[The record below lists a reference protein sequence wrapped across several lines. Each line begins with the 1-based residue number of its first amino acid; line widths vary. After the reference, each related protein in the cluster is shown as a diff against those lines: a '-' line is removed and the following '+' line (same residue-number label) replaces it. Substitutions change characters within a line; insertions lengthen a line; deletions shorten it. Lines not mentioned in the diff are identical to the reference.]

1 MKKIVLT
8 GGGTAGHVTPNI
20 ALLPHLREMGC
31 EIHYIGDVN
40 GMEKRLMAPFEFV
53 TYHGVSTG
61 KLRRYLSVQ
70 NLKDPFK
77 VLKGIG
83 QCKKLLARLQPDVI
97 FAKGGFV
104 SVPVV
109 MAAKKHGIPVV
120 LHESDF
126 TIGLANRISAPRAT
140 IVCTSFAP
148 TLKELKGG
156 RGVWTGSPVR
166 EELLHATRD
175 QAQAF
180 FKFLMPERPTL
191 VFMGGSLGAQ
201 ALNAAL
207 KQAFDAL
214 LARYNIIHIA
224 GKGNL
229 DASLSHP
236 NYRVY
241 EYLTD
246 EMPLVFAA
254 ADLFVCRSGA
264 NTLFELLATQ
274 RPSVLVPLPS
284 ASSRGDQLL
293 NAEFFQQQGF
303 ADVLLQEAIT
313 PDTLIAAVE
322 HGLSTAREKIGAM
335 RRSPMQNGT
344 ENVLQQIK
352 TAAGWEE

>member
-20 ALLPHLREMGC
+20 ALLPALCKMGC

-40 GMEKRLMAPFEFV
+40 GMEKRLMAPFDFV
-53 TYHGVSTG
+53 TYHGISTG

-77 VLKGIG
+77 VLKGIS
-83 QCKKLLARLQPDVI
+83 QCKRLLGKIRPDVI

-148 TLKELKGG
+148 TVKEVKGG
-156 RGVWTGSPVR
+156 HGVWTGSPVR
-166 EELLHATRD
+166 EELLHATRS
-175 QAQAF
+175 QAQDF
-180 FKFLMPERPTL
+180 FQFPAPEQPTL

-201 ALNAAL
+201 ALNRAL
-207 KQAFDAL
+207 SDSFEAL
-214 LARYNIIHIA
+214 VRRYNIIHIA
-224 GKGNL
+224 GRGNL
-229 DASLSHP
+229 DPGLAHP
-236 NYRVY
+236 NYRAY
-241 EYLTD
+241 EYLTE

-264 NTLFELLATQ
+264 NTLFELLATK
-274 RPSVLVPLPS
+274 RPAVLVPLPS
-284 ASSRGDQLL
+284 KSSRGDQLL
-293 NAEFFQQQGF
+293 NAGFFAEQGY
-303 ADVLLQEAIT
+303 ADVLPQETIT
-313 PDTLIAAVE
+313 PESLQAAIR
-322 HGLSTAREKIGAM
+322 HGLETAGTKQQAM
-335 RRSPMQNGT
+335 AQSPMQNGT
-344 ENVLQQIK
+344 QNVLCQIK
-352 TAAGWEE
+352 AAAGWEE

>member
-20 ALLPHLREMGC
+20 ALLPALQDMGC

-40 GMEKRLMAPFEFV
+40 GMEKRLLAPFEFV
-53 TYHGVSTG
+53 TYHGISTG

-77 VLKGIG
+77 VLKGIS
-83 QCKKLLARLQPDVI
+83 QCKKLLSVLQPDVI

-109 MAAKKHGIPVV
+109 MAAKKHHIPVV

-126 TIGLANRISAPRAT
+126 TMGLANRISAPRAT

-148 TLKELKGG
+148 TVKEVKGG
-156 RGVWTGSPVR
+156 HGVWTGSPVR
-166 EELLHATRD
+166 EELLHATRS

-180 FKFLMPERPTL
+180 FKFPDPSLPTL

-201 ALNAAL
+201 ALNRAL
-207 KQAFDAL
+207 KESFESL
-214 LARYNIIHIA
+214 VRSYNIIHIT

-229 DASLSHP
+229 DTALCHP
-236 NYRVY
+236 QYRAY
-241 EYLTD
+241 EYLTE

-264 NTLFELLATQ
+264 NTLFELLATK
-274 RPSVLVPLPS
+274 RPGVLVPLPS
-284 ASSRGDQLL
+284 QSSRGDQLL
-293 NAEFFQQQGF
+293 NAEFFQSQGY
-303 ADVLLQEAIT
+303 ADVLPQETIT
-313 PDTLIAAVE
+313 PETLQQAIR
-322 HGLSTAREKIGAM
+322 HGLDTAKEKQQAM
-335 RRSPMQNGT
+335 AQSPMQNGT
-344 ENVLQQIK
+344 QNVLCQIK
-352 TAAGWEE
+352 KAAGWEE

>member
-20 ALLPHLREMGC
+20 ALLPALCKMGC

-40 GMEKRLMAPFEFV
+40 GMEKRLMAPFDFV
-53 TYHGVSTG
+53 TYHGISTG

-77 VLKGIG
+77 VLKGIS
-83 QCKKLLARLQPDVI
+83 QCKRLLGEIRPDVI

-148 TLKELKGG
+148 TVKEVKGG
-156 RGVWTGSPVR
+156 HGVWTGSPVR
-166 EELLHATRD
+166 EELLHATRS
-175 QAQAF
+175 QAQDF
-180 FKFLMPERPTL
+180 FQFPAPEQPTL

-201 ALNAAL
+201 ALNRAL
-207 KQAFDAL
+207 SDSFEAL
-214 LARYNIIHIA
+214 VRRYNIIHIA
-224 GKGNL
+224 GRGNL
-229 DASLSHP
+229 APGLAHP
-236 NYRVY
+236 NYRAY
-241 EYLTD
+241 EYLTG

-264 NTLFELLATQ
+264 NTLFELLATK
-274 RPSVLVPLPS
+274 RPAVLVPLPS
-284 ASSRGDQLL
+284 KSSRGDQLL
-293 NAEFFQQQGF
+293 NAGFFAEQGY
-303 ADVLLQEAIT
+303 ADVLPQETIT
-313 PDTLIAAVE
+313 PESLQAAIR
-322 HGLSTAREKIGAM
+322 HGLETAETKQQAM
-335 RRSPMQNGT
+335 AQSPMQNGT
-344 ENVLQQIK
+344 QNVLCQIK
-352 TAAGWEE
+352 AAAGWEE

>member
-20 ALLPHLREMGC
+20 ALLPQLRQMGC

-40 GMEKRLMAPFEFV
+40 GMEKRLMAPYGFV
-53 TYHGVSTG
+53 TYHGISTG

-83 QCKKLLARLQPDVI
+83 QCKKLLASLRPDVI

-109 MAAKKHGIPVV
+109 LAAKKHGIPVV

-140 IVCTSFAP
+140 VVCTSFAP

-166 EELLHATRD
+166 EELLHATRA

-180 FKFLMPERPTL
+180 FQFLYPERPTL

-201 ALNAAL
+201 ALNQAL
-207 KQAFDAL
+207 RSAFDTL
-214 LARYNIIHIA
+214 LAQYNVIHIT
-224 GKGNL
+224 GRGNL
-229 DASLSHP
+229 DVALSHP
-236 NYRVY
+236 NYRAY

-293 NAEFFQQQGF
+293 NAGFFQQQGF
-303 ADVLLQEAIT
+303 ADVLLQEDIT
-313 PDTLIAAVE
+313 PETLLSAVE
-322 HGLSTAREKIGAM
+322 HGLSTAQEKVEAM
-335 RRSPMQNGT
+335 RHSPMQNGT

>member
-20 ALLPHLREMGC
+20 ALLPALREMGC
-31 EIHYIGDVN
+31 EIHYIGDTN
-40 GMEKRLMAPFEFV
+40 GMEKGLLAPFEDV

-77 VLKGIG
+77 VLRGIS
-83 QCKKLLARLQPDVI
+83 QCKKLLGRLRPDVI

-109 MAAKKHGIPVV
+109 LAAKKYKIPVV

-126 TIGLANRISAPRAT
+126 TMGLANRISAPRAT

-148 TLKELKGG
+148 TLKEIKGG
-156 RGVWTGSPVR
+156 HGVWTGSPVR
-166 EELLHATRD
+166 EELLHATKA

-180 FKFLMPERPTL
+180 FKFPSPELPTL

-207 KQAFDAL
+207 KQSFAAL
-214 LARYNIIHIA
+214 TERYNLIHIA
-224 GKGNL
+224 GKGNV
-229 DASLSHP
+229 DAGLSHP

-241 EYLTD
+241 EYLSGQ
-246 EMPLVFAA
+246 MPLVFAA

-274 RPSVLVPLPS
+274 RPGVLVPLPS

-293 NAEFFQQQGF
+293 NADFFKEQGY
-303 ADVLLQEAIT
+303 ADVLPQEDIT
-313 PDTLIAAVE
+313 PQTLLSAIE
-322 HGLSTAREKIGAM
+322 HGLATAEGKKQAM
-335 RRSPMQNGT
+335 RQSPMQNGT
-344 ENVLQQIK
+344 QNVLNQIK
-352 TAAGWEE
+352 IAAGWE

>member
-20 ALLPHLREMGC
+20 ALLPALCKMGC

-40 GMEKRLMAPFEFV
+40 GMEKRLMAPFDFV
-53 TYHGVSTG
+53 TYHGISTG

-77 VLKGIG
+77 VLKGIS
-83 QCKKLLARLQPDVI
+83 QSKKLLGEIRPDVI

-109 MAAKKHGIPVV
+109 MAAKKHKIPVV

-148 TLKELKGG
+148 PVKEVKGG
-156 RGVWTGSPVR
+156 HGVWTGSPVR
-166 EELLHATRD
+166 EELLHATRG
-175 QAQAF
+175 QAQDF
-180 FKFLMPERPTL
+180 FKFPVPEQPTL

-201 ALNAAL
+201 ALNRAL
-207 KQAFDAL
+207 SDSFEAL
-214 LARYNIIHIA
+214 VRRYNIIHIA
-224 GKGNL
+224 GRGNL
-229 DASLSHP
+229 DPGLAHP
-236 NYRVY
+236 NYRAY
-241 EYLTD
+241 EYLTE

-264 NTLFELLATQ
+264 NTLFELLATK
-274 RPSVLVPLPS
+274 RPGVLVPLPS
-284 ASSRGDQLL
+284 KSSRGDQLL
-293 NAEFFQQQGF
+293 NAEFFAEQGY
-303 ADVLLQEAIT
+303 ADVLPQETIT
-313 PDTLIAAVE
+313 PESLQAAIH
-322 HGLSTAREKIGAM
+322 HGLETAQAKQQAM
-335 RRSPMQNGT
+335 AQSPMQNGT
-344 ENVLQQIK
+344 ENVLRQIK
-352 TAAGWEE
+352 AAAGWEE